1 MTEVVLPYNKSI
13 VGQETGYWCGPA
25 STQVVLSGNGINIAE
40 AQLAKE
46 IGTTTAGTDYVGL
59 IERILDR
66 YSPEVNYTSV
76 YLERDPATPEQKET
90 LWRNLIQS
98 INAGRGVVMNW
109 VAPQGNKPRG
119 VKGSISP
126 RYSGGT
132 TFHYVSAMGY
142 DDNPSLRAIW
152 IADSGF
158 QPQGYWISFDQCA
171 TLIPPKGYCYANTGK
186 VIPPTPSQTPSV
198 ALLSKGMGDVIGLDA
213 YAQLLPFVQ
222 DALVKSGCTNQR
234 RIAGWFSQ
242 IGHESVG
249 LRYMRELW
257 GPTGDQLTYQGRMG
271 NTNPGDGQRYL
282 GRGPLQ
288 VTGKDNYRE
297 LSAWAFGKG
306 YVSSATYFVDNP
318 AELERYEYAF
328 LGAIWYWSVKQPRC
342 NQFADAG
349 NIEDLSKLINAPAWV
364 GTPRRANGID
374 DRIARWNRCNA
385 IDLTPLAVKD
395 TINLADVSLADFT
408 ELLTKT
414 REIHGAIFN
423 PIASL
428 SKYREEGE
436 GAIWDNN
443 KLARNKDAAIYDA
456 KVERLA
462 ILGNSRN
469 IALVAREAAKGD
481 TESASVLARIDDVYL
496 TATQITLKKSV
507 SQPNSGAK

>member
-25 STQVVLSGNGINIAE
+25 STQVVLSGNGINIPE
-40 AQLAKE
+40 AQLARE

-90 LWRNLIQS
+90 LWRNIVQS

-109 VAPQGNKPRG
+109 VAPPGNKPRG

-132 TFHYVSAMGY
+132 TYHYVSAMGY

-171 TLIPPKGYCYANTGK
+171 TLIPPKGYCYANTGVK
-186 VIPPTPSQTPSV
+186 IPPTPPQTPTV
-198 ALLSKGMGDVIGLDA
+198 ALLSKAMGDAVGLDV
-213 YAQLLPFVQ
+213 YSQLLPFYS
-222 DALVKSGCTNQR
+222 DMLVKCQATTQK
-234 RIAGWFSQ
+234 RIAALSAQ
-242 IGHESVG
+242 LGHESVG
-249 LRYMRELW
+249 LKFMRELW
-257 GPTGDQLTYQGRMG
+257 GPTADQANYDNMMG
-271 NTNPGDGQRYL
+271 NGPGEGRKYL
-282 GRGPLQ
+282 GRGPIQ
-288 VTGKDNYRE
+288 VTGKNNYRA
-297 LSAWAFGKG
+297 LSQWAFDRK
-306 YVSSATYFVDNP
+306 YVSSPTFFVDNP
-318 AELERYEYAF
+318 EKLEEYQYAF
-328 LGAIWYWSVKQPRC
+328 LGVVWYVSKDQERF
-342 NQFADAG
+342 NQYADAG
-349 NIEDLSKLINAPAWV
+349 DVENYSKLINAPAWI
-364 GTPRRANGID
+364 GKPQRARGID
-374 DRIARWNRCNA
+374 DRIARYNRCMTM
-385 IDLTPLAVKD
+385 DLTPLLQE

-414 REIHGAIFN
+414 REIWGAVFN
-423 PIASL
+423 PIPSL
-428 SKYREEGE
+428 SKYRAEGE

-462 ILGNSRN
+462 ILGNSAN
-469 IALVAREAAKGD
+469 IALVAREVAKGD

-496 TATQITLKKSV
+496 TPTQIVLKRSLP
-507 SQPNSGAK
+507 QPNSGAK